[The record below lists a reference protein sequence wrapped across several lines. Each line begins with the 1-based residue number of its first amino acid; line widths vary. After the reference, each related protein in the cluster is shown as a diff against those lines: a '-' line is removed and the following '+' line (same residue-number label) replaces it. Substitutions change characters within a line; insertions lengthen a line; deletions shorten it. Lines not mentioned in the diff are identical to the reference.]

1 MTESKKSFR
10 LLYVED
16 DAVLRDI
23 LGEEFADHGVEV
35 FKAGGALE
43 ALKILKETP
52 IDAVVTDMKMP
63 DIDGVGLKKLADA
76 EVLPAPKVWV
86 ALTAYSDRPVAD
98 LEAGGFEEVFF
109 KPFNTKMIV
118 HFCRTRLA
126 L

>member
-1 MTESKKSFR
+1 MNDAKKSFR

-16 DAVLRDI
+16 DEVLRDI
-23 LGEEFADHGVEV
+23 LAEEFADHGVEV
-35 FKAGGALE
+35 FKAGGALD
-43 ALKILKETP
+43 ALKVLKSHA
-52 IDAVVTDMKMP
+52 IDAVVSDMKMP

-76 EVLPAPKVWV
+76 EVSPAPKVWV

-98 LEAGGFEEVFF
+98 LENSGFEEVFF

-126 L
+126 